1 MISKPILYPHHVYD
15 INSMIAGQGR
25 FQRIIQIFH
34 AISSKIDSYTKRG
47 RISKKEVNY
56 GNKWGKPKKYAM
68 FCLILT

>member
-1 MISKPILYPHHVYD
+1 
-15 INSMIAGQGR
+15 MIAGKGR

-34 AISSKIDSYTKRG
+34 AISSKIGSYTKRG

-56 GNKWGKPKKYAM
+56 GKKWGKPKKYAM

>member
-1 MISKPILYPHHVYD
+1 MYD

-34 AISSKIDSYTKRG
+34 AISSKIGSYTKRG

-56 GNKWGKPKKYAM
+56 GKKWGKPKKYAM